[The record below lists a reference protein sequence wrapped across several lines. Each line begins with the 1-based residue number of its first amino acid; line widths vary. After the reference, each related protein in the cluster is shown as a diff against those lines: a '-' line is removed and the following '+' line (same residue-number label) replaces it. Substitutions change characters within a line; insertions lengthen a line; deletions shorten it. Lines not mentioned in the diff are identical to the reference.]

1 MEWTNRERQFSA
13 QKTQSR
19 WCDFCHLT
27 SSVKLSVCFLFS
39 VRLKMK
45 RFDSS
50 SWYRLLAVPFFCCN
64 IILLQSVLSKSA
76 KAMSDEPAADKK
88 NATDPDAALDEL
100 KPKADDNQ
108 LKDESAALDPAN
120 KDALAWYMAGQ
131 KAMKRGD
138 LQPAADAFEKAAES
152 SPKSAVPMRA
162 LAIVLLRLGRTEDG
176 IKTAEKAIALD
187 PDDVEMRLQMAVL
200 YATTQRIAESMNLLE
215 EALESKTLNKNS
227 REFVQIHQV
236 RGAIYFATRKLRE
249 AADSYEILLNALERP
264 EDFGLSDREH
274 KAMLNNR
281 PTSYETVGR
290 VLMESGRTEK
300 AIEAFEALGRSEK
313 DQPGQYNLLLAR
325 AYYMKDKLDD
335 SEKNLNL
342 YFDSGRRS
350 QESLQILLDLYNAT
364 NRSDGLNERLKELSE
379 NTPDATAVRMFL
391 GQVLLDQG
399 KPTEASDV
407 YQSILDSS
415 GDVDAYLGLM
425 RVAIADQNPTAMI
438 ATVNRAAGSRI
449 RAEELIPLVVSIS
462 TSDEFAKKIVRTCQ
476 TMYDEKPGDLH
487 PMVPYFCA
495 LIAEAIKQPKEGSA
509 LLKAS
514 LELNPDRILLVQVLE
529 KYGLSQLTLGEYA
542 MAAKI
547 LEQLL
552 SVPGLDPGVR
562 INALFRISVAYASI
576 EDISAARQAL
586 KEALGILP
594 NEPQLLGR
602 LAMIE
607 ATDGKLDLAEKLLE
621 KSLQF
626 LPADSELLA
635 ETHIRLA
642 SIHAQQDKWEQAIQQ
657 YGLASES
664 PNVTPDTLRLIRMG
678 LSNAYVQSGD
688 MSKGEKILEEIYAED
703 PTEAGINNDLGYLY
717 ADQGKELEKAEKMI
731 RIAVESQ
738 PDNPAYLDSLG
749 WVLFK
754 QGKKAEALEPLK
766 KANSNPDYQDS
777 TLLEHQGDVHQALDQ
792 SKEANDLWSRSL
804 KVVQETR
811 KPDSKIIERLKTKL
825 GPAAV
830 EESR

>member
-1 MEWTNRERQFSA
+1 
-13 QKTQSR
+13 
-19 WCDFCHLT
+19 
-27 SSVKLSVCFLFS
+27 
-39 VRLKMK
+39 MK

-88 NATDPDAALDEL
+88 NATDPDAAFDEL

-290 VLMESGRTEK
+290 VLMESGRTGR

>member
-1 MEWTNRERQFSA
+1 
-13 QKTQSR
+13 
-19 WCDFCHLT
+19 
-27 SSVKLSVCFLFS
+27 
-39 VRLKMK
+39 MK
-45 RFDSS
+45 RLETPT
-50 SWYRLLAVPFFCCN
+50 WYRLLAVSFFCCN
-64 IILLQSVLSKSA
+64 IVLLQSVVGRSA
-76 KAMSDEPAADKK
+76 QAMSDELAADEKQ
-88 NATDPDAALDEL
+88 ATDPDAALDEL
-100 KPKADDNQ
+100 KPRADNNQ
-108 LKDESAALDPAN
+108 LKDESSALDPAN

-138 LQPAADAFEKAAES
+138 LQPAADAFEKAAEA
-152 SPKSAVPMRA
+152 SPKSAVPLRA
-162 LAIVLLRLGRTEDG
+162 LSIVLMRLGRTEDG

-187 PDDVEMRLQMAVL
+187 PDDVEMRLQMAVF
-200 YATTQRIAESMNLLE
+200 YATTQRIAESINLLE
-215 EALESKTLNKNS
+215 EALESKTLNKSS

-236 RGAIYFATRKLRE
+236 RGAIYLATRKLRE

-264 EDFGLSDREH
+264 EDFGLADREH
-274 KAMLNNR
+274 QAMLNNR

-300 AIEAFEALGRSEK
+300 AIAAFEALGRSEK

-350 QESLQILLDLYNAT
+350 QESLQMLLDLYNAT
-364 NRSDGLNERLKELSE
+364 SRTDGLNERLKELGE
-379 NTPDATAVRMFL
+379 KTPDATVVKMFL

-399 KPTEASDV
+399 KSNEASEV
-407 YQSILDSS
+407 YQAILDST

-425 RVAIADQNPTAMI
+425 RVAIADQNPTAII

-449 RAEELIPLVVSIS
+449 RAEELVPLIVSI
-462 TSDEFAKKIVRTCQ
+462 TTNDEFSKKIISTCQ

-487 PMVPYFCA
+487 PMVPFFCA
-495 LIAEAIKQPKEGSA
+495 LIAEAIKQPKDESA

-529 KYGLSQLTLGEYA
+529 KYGVSQLTLGEYA

-562 INALFRISVAYASI
+562 INTLFRISVAYASI
-576 EDISAARQAL
+576 EDINAARQAL

-594 NEPQLLGR
+594 DEPQLLGR

-626 LPADSELLA
+626 LPPDSELQV

-642 SIHAQQDKWEQAIQQ
+642 SVYAQQDKWEKAIQQ
-657 YGLASES
+657 YELATES
-664 PNVTPDTLRLIRMG
+664 PNVTPETLRLIRMG

-688 MSKGEKILEEIYAED
+688 MSEGEKILEAVYAED
-703 PTEAGINNDLGYLY
+703 PTEPGINNDLGYLY

-731 RIAVESQ
+731 RIAVEAQ

-749 WVLFK
+749 WVLFR
-754 QGKKAEALEPLK
+754 QGKHAEALEPLK
-766 KANSNPDYQDS
+766 KANGDPEYQDS

-792 SKEANDLWSRSL
+792 MAEAKELWLKSLQVEQESKR
-804 KVVQETR
+804 R
-811 KPDSKIIERLKTKL
+811 DSKIIDRLKTKL